1 LGELSRHNISAYIVV
16 DLDETALSFLSNGVT
31 VISIHHAVSTS
42 IGYHS
47 STTKNQNSKERAYA
61 WDKSLLYFTEIATK
75 YEFVWF
81 LEDDVH
87 IRSLSSFLRV
97 HEDTMRE
104 KADLAVE
111 DLIPKHSNKYKR
123 LYLKEPVFVSLV
135 PAVGVSRRLLL
146 EVRRFVAQYH
156 QLEYIEIMF
165 PTLAM
170 QHSLKI
176 YQPSQFRAIEFRCNY
191 SCEDMIN
198 MWDQWLHPI
207 KNQMHFVQ
215 DCEDSVYIEVPILST
230 VAAKIILVIIIIMI
244 IVIIINRNRIQSM
257 LIQN

>member
-1 LGELSRHNISAYIVV
+1 
-16 DLDETALSFLSNGVT
+16 
-31 VISIHHAVSTS
+31 
-42 IGYHS
+42 
-47 STTKNQNSKERAYA
+47 
-61 WDKSLLYFTEIATK
+61 
-75 YEFVWF
+75 
-81 LEDDVH
+81 
-87 IRSLSSFLRV
+87 
-97 HEDTMRE
+97 MRE
-104 KADLAVE
+104 KADLAVK

-170 QHSLKI
+170 QHSLRI

-198 MWDQWLHPI
+198 MRDQWLHPI
-207 KNQMHFVQ
+207 KNQMHFDQ

-230 VAAKIILVIIIIMI
+230 VAAKIILVMIIIIMI